1 MFVGKEKEKEKKKK
15 ECGSYKMKI
24 IIRKV
29 K

>member
-24 IIRKV
+24 VIRKV